1 MANNAKSTYWSL
13 TINNPTDA
21 DEENIAQARQ
31 KGWKVEG
38 QREVGENG
46 TPHYQILLKT
56 GQVRFSAVKKI
67 FPRAHIEPARNPT
80 ALQQYVHKLETRDG
94 ELKED
99 NEMYP
104 SLSKFWSLVFDYWQR
119 YDKEALDNAKLQEG
133 IFELYD
139 GRDINDPKVRLS
151 MLDEA
156 SEYLIRQGYHVE
168 GIAVNPST
176 RSAASRFLTAI
187 FKRCQKQFTDNNAK
201 EDITHAISSQETL
214 QQETLS
220 CQTPP

>member
-46 TPHYQILLKT
+46 TRHYQIMLKT

-104 SLSKFWSLVFDYWQR
+104 SLSKFWDLVFDYWQR
-119 YDKEALDNAKLQEG
+119 YDKDALDNAKLQDG

-156 SEYLIRQGYHVE
+156 AAYLIRQGYHVE

-176 RSAASRFLTAI
+176 RSAASRFLTSI
-187 FKRCQKQFTDNNAK
+187 FERCQKRFTDNNAK
-201 EDITHAISSQETL
+201 DDIPDAISSQETL
-214 QQETLS
+214 QQETPS
-220 CQTPP
+220 QARA